1 MLVHAREVH
10 TTSHIIPPMPAP
22 GKHRTKK
29 QRSRRTRQKALN
41 MIGQTNSS
49 SPSIDASINTSR
61 PSSLAL
67 PQGAEVGMFYS
78 PEYHD
83 STMPPYDYQNSSPW
97 ASTHSLGLLHDISPP
112 IDPDYDRER
121 LTGGAL
127 LSPSVSEHLLP
138 SNLFGPDEDSIRTD
152 PYIDR
157 LLQNSPP
164 SMPPRISNT
173 YPPIDRTADSP
184 VSEMSTRS
192 SFSSPNQSHPA
203 LPLHADRVYNEHQT
217 SPIIVM
223 SPPMGYVTN
232 SIAEQE
238 DVEVTSPAELNG
250 IPLSGENTDEE
261 TPLESNESTSPLK
274 HWKIPSLS
282 FKRKTLP
289 PEKRLP
295 VLGTLKG
302 EKARSMPRTS
312 AGATPIGF
320 NRPRSGS
327 GSSSG
332 WLQNVTRARAPS
344 ETGRQFDTNF
354 DPLESR
360 RLLEGAGVVHHHSQ
374 LANPVVFDSS
384 PRASFESRSTMSRRS
399 TDTDMARRYSP
410 QAGYFRASNIYSDL
424 SSSYGWV
431 SQPGSSISVPA
442 PLSLPTSPSGSM
454 IPGLS
459 PGLINDV
466 HEHWSPPNTSRSSLD
481 PKAPEFRTSLQQ
493 LLAPEELEVPE
504 ISPKRGSGRFA
515 LPRRSTLRQGDSFLN
530 NFTGLFRREAKIGE
544 DEDNDLIRPKS
555 QDTQLSGDPSAG
567 GTGSV
572 EDLAIEG
579 TPEKKKKEKKKKEK
593 AKGKSLFRWDSK
605 TDSIEDPEL
614 IPSKSLES
622 MKPEETEME
631 DTPKKKK
638 KKGKKGVKFEK
649 EEGDT
654 ITNPA
659 QNSQEF
665 GTYND
670 EGKEVILED
679 SAVKILDLF
688 K

>member
-1 MLVHAREVH
+1 M
-10 TTSHIIPPMPAP
+10 M
-22 GKHRTKK
+22 
-29 QRSRRTRQKALN
+29 
-41 MIGQTNSS
+41 GQANSS
-49 SPSIDASINTSR
+49 SPSLDPSINTSR
-61 PSSLAL
+61 PASLAL
-67 PQGAEVGMFYS
+67 PPGTDVGMFYS

-83 STMPPYDYQNSSPW
+83 SSLPPYDYQTSSPW

-112 IDPDYDRER
+112 LNINYDRER

-152 PYIDR
+152 PYIDL
-157 LLQNSPP
+157 LLQTSPP
-164 SMPPRISNT
+164 SMTPRLSST
-173 YPPIDRTADSP
+173 YPPIDRNADSP

-203 LPLHADRVYNEHQT
+203 LPLHTERVFNEAQA
-217 SPIIVM
+217 SPTIIM
-223 SPPMGYVTN
+223 TPPMGYMPGGV
-232 SIAEQE
+232 AEQE

-250 IPLSGENTDEE
+250 IPLSAENTDED

-274 HWKIPSLS
+274 HWKIPSIS

-295 VLGTLKG
+295 MLGTLKG

-360 RLLEGAGVVHHHSQ
+360 RLLEGAGVVHQHSQ
-374 LANPVVFDSS
+374 LANPVVFDTS
-384 PRASFESRSTMSRRS
+384 PRVSFESRSSMSRRS

-410 QAGYFRASNIYSDL
+410 QAGYFRASNVYSDIA
-424 SSSYGWV
+424 SSYGWI
-431 SQPGSSISVPA
+431 SQPGSSISVHG
-442 PLSLPTSPSGSM
+442 PLSLPTSPSASINPNGSPVLM
-454 IPGLS
+454 
-459 PGLINDV
+459 N
-466 HEHWSPPNTSRSSLD
+466 ERWSPPNTSRSSLD

-493 LLAPEELEVPE
+493 FLPPELEVPE
-504 ISPKRGSGRFA
+504 TSPKRGSGRFA

-530 NFTGLFRREAKIGE
+530 NFTGLFRRETKIGE
-544 DEDNDLIRPKS
+544 DEDTDLMRPKS
-555 QDTQLSGDPSAG
+555 QDTQLSGDPSAA
-567 GTGSV
+567 GTASV
-572 EDLAIEG
+572 EDLPSDG
-579 TPEKKKKEKKKKEK
+579 TPERKKKEKKKKEK
-593 AKGKSLFRWDSK
+593 AKGKSLFRWDSRPES
-605 TDSIEDPEL
+605 TDDPDL
-614 IPSKSLES
+614 TLSKSLES
-622 MKPEETEME
+622 MKPEETEGD
-631 DTPKKKK
+631 DTPRKKKR
-638 KKGKKGVKFEK
+638 KGKKGVKFVK
-649 EEGDT
+649 EEGDSVT
-654 ITNPA
+654 SPT

-670 EGKEVILED
+670 EGEEVILED
-679 SAVKILDLF
+679 SPLKLRDLF